1 MTQHVTDWCVLLCG
15 ILDCRSKVIPHVTRP
30 TIPLLRQHLGLIV
43 EGEADT
49 LSVEPLDQPGE
60 VQVSH
65 DCVFPAVDE
74 GAPDVDDNCKPQ
86 SHL

>member
-1 MTQHVTDWCVLLCG
+1 MLLGG
-15 ILDCRSKVIPHVTRP
+15 IFACRSKVISHITRP
-30 TIPLLRQHLGLIV
+30 SIPLLRRHLGLIV

-60 VQVSH
+60 EQASH
-65 DCVFPAVDE
+65 DCVFPAVEE